1 MIKSSRRDAFKIIS
15 DLLQNMKEPKRV
27 THLLYGSNLSYSQL
41 VKYLKIVTEMGLA
54 KENKN
59 PFRSY
64 LITTD
69 GQFFIEMVKKRQEIN

>member
-1 MIKSSRRDAFKIIS
+1 MKKSSRRDAFKIIS

-27 THLLYGSNLSYSQL
+27 THLLYRSNLSYSQL

-54 KENKN
+54 KENEN
-59 PFRSY
+59 PFHSY

>member
-1 MIKSSRRDAFKIIS
+1 MLKSSRRDAFKIIS
-15 DLLQNMKEPKRV
+15 DLLQNMKEPQRV
-27 THLLYGSNLSYSQL
+27 THLLYRSNLSYSQL

-59 PFRSY
+59 PFHSY